1 MLGFTCQQQKNCVC
15 SIRTFFYTQ
24 LSHEIKNVIFF
35 YSLNSTLK
43 WTLQDI
49 RGDRKSRSS
58 SSPSCCSSLLSAQR
72 SPPPSPAAAP
82 CRRSAPWS
90 VQQTPEGQRRK
101 EEEGQD
107 RTTPQKFK
115 QQLLWESS
123 ETQRRLKSLEFI
135 TQDFS
140 QVLPLVIFEYVFL
153 FFFWLQAVVV
163 TTLSR

>member
-1 MLGFTCQQQKNCVC
+1 M
-15 SIRTFFYTQ
+15 
-24 LSHEIKNVIFF
+24 IFF

-140 QVLPLVIFEYVFL
+140 QVLPLVIFEYVF
-153 FFFWLQAVVV
+153 
-163 TTLSR
+163 